1 MNWQPCVVKQR
12 GAAMMMA
19 DACDCRR
26 RDHIDLGTQLR
37 SDGLR
42 DAEMG
47 KADGPGRRR
56 GTTV

>member
-1 MNWQPCVVKQR
+1 
-12 GAAMMMA
+12 MMMA

-26 RDHIDLGTQLR
+26 QDHIDLGTQLR